1 MTSVAADSRRRFIT
15 GPGAASIGGLAHAA
29 VEPTNFG
36 AAHRRHFQLR
46 VRQPQGPCER
56 VARGLKWSEALSR
69 KWLYRKLTTLQ

>member
-36 AAHRRHFQLR
+36 AAHRRHVSAPIPATSGS
-46 VRQPQGPCER
+46 VR
-56 VARGLKWSEALSR
+56 ARGPRSQMVRSFIPEMAL
-69 KWLYRKLTTLQ
+69 